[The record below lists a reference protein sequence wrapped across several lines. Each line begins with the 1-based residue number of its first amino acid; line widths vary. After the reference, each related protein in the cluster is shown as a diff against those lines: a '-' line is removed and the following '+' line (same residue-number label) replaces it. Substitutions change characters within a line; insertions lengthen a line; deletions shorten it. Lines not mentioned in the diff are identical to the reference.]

1 MKILCG
7 ILAGLMIHGGIYLRP
22 AVVREAHDNNTV
34 IAETHDGNLWEFYA
48 DSLDTGAEIVLIMD
62 DCGTEDI
69 TDDKIM
75 GVY

>member
-22 AVVREAHDNNTV
+22 AVVREAHDNTV

-48 DSLDTGAEIVLIMD
+48 DSCEVGKKIVLVMD
-62 DCGTEDI
+62 DCGTENI
-69 TDDKIM
+69 YDDEIM
-75 GVY
+75 EVY